1 MAPFPVEKKPPCVI
15 TKLRKIKRYTIG
27 HISGIS
33 LPFSSWLNISDM
45 SVYVC
50 MCNGL
55 IVTKLIVVHSFCSKM
70 LSTLKRA

>member
-1 MAPFPVEKKPPCVI
+1 M
-15 TKLRKIKRYTIG
+15 LHIG

-50 MCNGL
+50 MFNEL
-55 IVTKLIVVHSFCSKM
+55 SVTKLTVAHTIYPEM

>member
-1 MAPFPVEKKPPCVI
+1 MAPFPGGKKPRAI
-15 TKLRKIKRYTIG
+15 TKLRIKIKCYTIG

-50 MCNGL
+50 MCNEL
-55 IVTKLIVVHSFCSKM
+55 SVTKLTVAPTFCLKV